1 MYKKVAV
8 LAERNR
14 LVYKAGLASGL
25 LKACV
30 EFCGEEN
37 GFQREV
43 RTFVDALAMPAIWSA
58 PFWSAPYGGDYDK
71 DSVEIVNYLIRIFN
85 DHIWSDDELHKVLFQ
100 SVINSLCDCFLEE
113 LN

>member
-1 MYKKVAV
+1 MYKVKVAV
-8 LAERNR
+8 LTERDR

-58 PFWSAPYGGDYDK
+58 PYSGDYDK